1 MPLSP
6 SVITMSGS
14 TFQPCARRLSMR
26 SWYFWILLFL
36 VSWEN
41 MSLMYVNSINW
52 TVRLSIGD
60 GGGLLWYGSLL
71 MQSRSGFL
79 VMSFNSKSMYVVL
92 VTF

>member
-1 MPLSP
+1 
-6 SVITMSGS
+6 
-14 TFQPCARRLSMR
+14 
-26 SWYFWILLFL
+26 
-36 VSWEN
+36 
-41 MSLMYVNSINW
+41 MSLIYVNSINW